1 MSQKDT
7 FVYKGTSYNRI
18 EFINDMSFADIVEE
32 VRHLPIDEQLE
43 LQEILEHNL
52 ISLRREE
59 IYKNH
64 LETLEDL
71 KQGKVVFTSDVD
83 ELMKQ
88 IKSK

>member
-1 MSQKDT
+1 
-7 FVYKGTSYNRI
+7 
-18 EFINDMSFADIVEE
+18 MSFTDLVEE
-32 VRHLPIDEQLE
+32 VRHLGIDEQLE

-64 LETLEDL
+64 LQTLDEL
-71 KQGKVVFTSDVD
+71 KEGKVIFTSDPD

-88 IKSK
+88 VTGK

>member
-1 MSQKDT
+1 
-7 FVYKGTSYNRI
+7 
-18 EFINDMSFADIVEE
+18 MSFSDLVEE

-43 LQEILEHNL
+43 LQIILEQNL

-64 LETLEDL
+64 LETVKELEE
-71 KQGKVVFTSDVD
+71 GKMIFTSDIE

-88 IKSK
+88 VNE

>member
-1 MSQKDT
+1 
-7 FVYKGTSYNRI
+7 
-18 EFINDMSFADIVEE
+18 MSFSDLVEE

-43 LQEILEHNL
+43 LQEILEQNL

-64 LETLEDL
+64 LETLEEIKD
-71 KQGKVVFTSDVD
+71 GKVTFTSDIE

-88 IKSK
+88 VSE